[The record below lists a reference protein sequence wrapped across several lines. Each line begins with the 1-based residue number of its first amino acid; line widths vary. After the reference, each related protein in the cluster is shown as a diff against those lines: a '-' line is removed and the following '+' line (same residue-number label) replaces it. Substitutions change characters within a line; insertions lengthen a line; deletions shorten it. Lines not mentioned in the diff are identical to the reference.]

1 MTDTLTAIMDAAER
15 RIRAAGYHGF
25 SYREVAADV
34 GVKAASVHY
43 YYPSK
48 DALAAA
54 VARRYNDRIIEMVGR
69 ATAAGTNVVEAW
81 RGVFRTALIDGARM
95 CLCGALGATAS
106 DLTPAVR
113 DEVRRFFA
121 LGVESLV
128 AGGLAKDDAIRIL
141 AQLEGAILMASA
153 HEDSS
158 LFDAATENL
167 E

>member
-1 MTDTLTAIMDAAER
+1 MADTVSAIMDAAER
-15 RIRAAGYHGF
+15 RIRAAGYNGF

-54 VARRYNDRIIEMVGR
+54 VARRYNDRIFETVDR
-69 ATAAGTNVVEAW
+69 QTAAGVGAVEAW
-81 RGVFRTALIDGARM
+81 RNVFRSALTDGARM

-106 DLTPAVR
+106 DLTPAVTQQ
-113 DEVRRFFA
+113 VRRFFA
-121 LGVESLV
+121 LGVESLIK
-128 AGGLAKDDAIRIL
+128 GGLAKGDAVRIL

-153 HEDSS
+153 HDDPS
-158 LFDAATENL
+158 LFDVATDNL
-167 E
+167 G